1 MKVRN
6 VLFRIWLSF
15 SDRLGATKALADTG
29 STLSP
34 DMDLDLLVLPGWACI
49 VHQDILRNGKIRR
62 NSPFPQDERPG
73 GHIILPQGAS
83 ESA

>member
-1 MKVRN
+1 
-6 VLFRIWLSF
+6 
-15 SDRLGATKALADTG
+15 
-29 STLSP
+29 
-34 DMDLDLLVLPGWACI
+34 MDLDLLVLPGWSCI

-62 NSPFPQDERPG
+62 KYPFPQDERPG

>member
-15 SDRLGATKALADTG
+15 SDKLGATKALADIG
-29 STLSP
+29 STFSP

-49 VHQDILRNGKIRR
+49 VH
-62 NSPFPQDERPG
+62 
-73 GHIILPQGAS
+73 
-83 ESA
+83 